1 MNNWRDLFQD
11 HILARGEM
19 YFYDGAVQEL
29 HKTEHGYQAIV
40 EGTEDY
46 EVEIEI
52 EEGEVCEMYCSCPY
66 AEDGSHCKHM
76 AAVLYEIEEQD
87 ESGPQ
92 TEEACLE
99 QQEKELEE
107 LIEKLPERELRAFVK
122 KLAGQDGGIRSMLLT
137 RYAVEI
143 DEKQMN
149 RLKQGV
155 DRLVWEY
162 SDGNGFID
170 YRNAWDFTYAMEC
183 YLGDKV
189 DVLIE
194 RSCWR
199 QAFELTNYVFQTIGN
214 IDIDDSDG
222 GICQV
227 ANACYER
234 WEVILKN
241 CPEDVRSEMFAWF
254 TSHLSC
260 DYVMDYLEEYIE
272 DFLMREFRDREM
284 LEKKLKCLDEIIEKQ
299 GPSTDGGS
307 TWSEPYGYADNL
319 VRRLEVIEQ
328 LGYSEEE
335 IHEYRRNYWRF
346 SAVRKLEIQE
356 NLDRGNLDE
365 AIRILQESK
374 EMDREYS
381 GLVASYSEQ
390 LISIYEKQSD
400 KKAYKEEL
408 VYYVLKCPQR
418 ELTYIRKLKK
428 VCTDKEWE
436 QYREQILQG
445 PRNFAIRYSL
455 MEAEGMYER
464 MLECLKK
471 EGYVLNLDR
480 YEKVLKERFPEQVR
494 DLYISYLH
502 REAETASDRNR
513 YRELI
518 EYLKKISGYPGGK
531 EKALEIAENWRAKY
545 YRRRAMMDEMGKAG
559 F

>member
-1 MNNWRDLFQD
+1 
-11 HILARGEM
+11 
-19 YFYDGAVQEL
+19 
-29 HKTEHGYQAIV
+29 
-40 EGTEDY
+40 
-46 EVEIEI
+46 
-52 EEGEVCEMYCSCPY
+52 
-66 AEDGSHCKHM
+66 
-76 AAVLYEIEEQD
+76 
-87 ESGPQ
+87 
-92 TEEACLE
+92 
-99 QQEKELEE
+99 
-107 LIEKLPERELRAFVK
+107 
-122 KLAGQDGGIRSMLLT
+122 
-137 RYAVEI
+137 
-143 DEKQMN
+143 
-149 RLKQGV
+149 
-155 DRLVWEY
+155 
-162 SDGNGFID
+162 
-170 YRNAWDFTYAMEC
+170 
-183 YLGDKV
+183 
-189 DVLIE
+189 
-194 RSCWR
+194 
-199 QAFELTNYVFQTIGN
+199 
-214 IDIDDSDG
+214 
-222 GICQV
+222 
-227 ANACYER
+227 
-234 WEVILKN
+234 
-241 CPEDVRSEMFAWF
+241 
-254 TSHLSC
+254 
-260 DYVMDYLEEYIE
+260 MDYLEEYIE

-299 GPSTDGGS
+299 GPSTDEGS

-319 VRRLEVIEQ
+319 VRRLEVMEQ

-374 EMDREYS
+374 ELDREYS

-445 PRNFAIRYSL
+445 PRNFVIRYPL

-471 EGYVLNLDR
+471 EGFVLNLDR
-480 YEKVLKERFPEQVR
+480 YEKVLKEKFPEQVR

-513 YRELI
+513 YRELM
-518 EYLKKISGYPGGK
+518 EYLKKISEYPGGR
-531 EKALEIAENWRAKY
+531 EKAVGIAENWRAKY
-545 YRRRAMMDEMGKAG
+545 YRRRAMMDEMRKAG